1 MHAFCKNSFDE
12 LKNLDTLYF
21 SLKYKVIKIYTC
33 VMLYTCTLELKKKTQ
48 LSTPILKIIIAMQQ
62 IEMLGLSGNLVA
74 EPDVEAELLNF
85 LSKVKTLKV
94 LTLNYC
100 RLRPQ
105 FGKRL

>member
-1 MHAFCKNSFDE
+1 MYSR
-12 LKNLDTLYF
+12 
-21 SLKYKVIKIYTC
+21 IKQ
-33 VMLYTCTLELKKKTQ
+33 KTQ

-85 LSKVKTLKV
+85 LSKVKTLRV

>member
-1 MHAFCKNSFDE
+1 MYSR
-12 LKNLDTLYF
+12 
-21 SLKYKVIKIYTC
+21 IKQ
-33 VMLYTCTLELKKKTQ
+33 KTQ

>member
-1 MHAFCKNSFDE
+1 MYSR
-12 LKNLDTLYF
+12 
-21 SLKYKVIKIYTC
+21 I
-33 VMLYTCTLELKKKTQ
+33 KKKNQ

>member
-1 MHAFCKNSFDE
+1 MYSR
-12 LKNLDTLYF
+12 
-21 SLKYKVIKIYTC
+21 I
-33 VMLYTCTLELKKKTQ
+33 KKKTQ

-85 LSKVKTLKV
+85 LSKVKTLRV

>member
-1 MHAFCKNSFDE
+1 MYSR
-12 LKNLDTLYF
+12 
-21 SLKYKVIKIYTC
+21 I
-33 VMLYTCTLELKKKTQ
+33 KKKTQ

-85 LSKVKTLKV
+85 LSKVKTLRV
-94 LTLNYC
+94 LTINYC

>member
-1 MHAFCKNSFDE
+1 MYSR
-12 LKNLDTLYF
+12 
-21 SLKYKVIKIYTC
+21 I
-33 VMLYTCTLELKKKTQ
+33 KKKTQ

>member
-1 MHAFCKNSFDE
+1 MCPKI
-12 LKNLDTLYF
+12 KKKKPTLYPNP
-21 SLKYKVIKIYTC
+21 
-33 VMLYTCTLELKKKTQ
+33 KTYI
-48 LSTPILKIIIAMQQ
+48 TEMQQ

-85 LSKVKTLKV
+85 LSKVKTLRV

-105 FGKRL
+105 FGKRLQ

>member
-1 MHAFCKNSFDE
+1 MYSR
-12 LKNLDTLYF
+12 
-21 SLKYKVIKIYTC
+21 I
-33 VMLYTCTLELKKKTQ
+33 KKKNQ

-85 LSKVKTLKV
+85 LSKVKTLRV

>member
-1 MHAFCKNSFDE
+1 MCNVVYMYSR
-12 LKNLDTLYF
+12 
-21 SLKYKVIKIYTC
+21 I
-33 VMLYTCTLELKKKTQ
+33 KKKPQ

>member
-1 MHAFCKNSFDE
+1 MYSR
-12 LKNLDTLYF
+12 
-21 SLKYKVIKIYTC
+21 I
-33 VMLYTCTLELKKKTQ
+33 KKKKQ

>member
-1 MHAFCKNSFDE
+1 MCNVVYMYSR
-12 LKNLDTLYF
+12 
-21 SLKYKVIKIYTC
+21 I
-33 VMLYTCTLELKKKTQ
+33 KKKTQ